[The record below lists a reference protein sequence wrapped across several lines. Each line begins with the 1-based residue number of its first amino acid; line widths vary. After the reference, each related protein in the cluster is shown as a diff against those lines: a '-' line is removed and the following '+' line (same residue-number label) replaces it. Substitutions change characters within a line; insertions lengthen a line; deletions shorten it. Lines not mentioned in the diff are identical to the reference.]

1 MPLLVSECTSLGN
14 HACSPKSE
22 SREVIFFSSLIL
34 TVGIAG
40 VLQNKSLTD
49 TLCGMLW
56 RGNRGKKYFGMGAYL
71 SLLGTMIIH
80 CVNCVVVA
88 VRKLLE
94 STNIGLMVLKSQSFV
109 AGVSCNSVFLPNMAG
124 TTDSR
129 WRAATSQNGV
139 CKRAGRAN
147 RPMRF

>member
-49 TLCGMLW
+49 TLCGLLW
-56 RGNRGKKYFGMGAYL
+56 KGNKGRKYCGMEAYL
-71 SLLGTMIIH
+71 SLLGTMIIY
-80 CVNCVVVA
+80 CVHRVVVA
-88 VRKLLE
+88 VRKPFE
-94 STNIGLMVLKSQSFV
+94 STNIGLTLLKSQSFI
-109 AGVSCNSVFLPNMAG
+109 AGVSCNSVFLPKMAG
-124 TTDSR
+124 TTDLR
-129 WRAATSQNGV
+129 WRAATSRYGV
-139 CKRAGRAN
+139 CKRA
-147 RPMRF
+147 